1 MKHNLFRRL
10 TVMTA
15 GVLTL
20 GAGVFLFICSGF
32 GTDPFTCLN
41 LGISARLGLSFGIW
55 QLIANGIILV
65 FVLFIRPRMIG
76 VGTVV
81 NMSLVGVTADLLL
94 ALFPGMAA
102 GTLPFAA
109 RAALLL
115 LGLTV
120 LGLGAALYIIP
131 NLGISP
137 YDCIG
142 FIAAE
147 KTHADFRVCRIVCD
161 AVFVLAGYLL
171 GSRVGAG
178 TLVAALCTGPFIR
191 FFQKLLLPR
200 LFPGAIETDK

>member
-10 TVMTA
+10 AVMTA

-32 GTDPFTCLN
+32 GTDPCTCTN
-41 LGISARLGLSFGIW
+41 LGIAARIGLSFGIW

-76 VGTVV
+76 IGTVV
-81 NMSLVGVTADLLL
+81 NMSLVGLTADFLRGQ
-94 ALFPGMAA
+94 FPGIAS

-109 RAALLL
+109 RVALLL
-115 LGLTV
+115 IGVTV

-147 KTHADFRVCRIVCD
+147 KTRVDFRICRIVCD
-161 AVFVLAGYLL
+161 AVFVLAGFLL